1 MALEA
6 QLEQASS
13 KMKKAVAATQEEFGH
28 VRTGRASPHLLDR
41 IEIDYYGTKTPLNQI
56 AGLAVP
62 EARMMIITPY
72 DKSALSAIEKAI
84 QASDLGVNPSN
95 DGSIIRLAFPPLTE
109 ERRKILIKQVKERA
123 EEGKIAVRNI
133 RRHSKDEM
141 ERMKRDGELSEDE
154 VKRSEKELQ
163 KLTDHFVD
171 EIDKMFGHKEKELLE
186 V

>member
-1 MALEA
+1 VALEA

-13 KMKKAVAATQEEFGH
+13 KMKKAVQATQEEFGH
-28 VRTGRASPHLLDR
+28 IRTGRASPHLLDR
-41 IEIDYYGTKTPLNQI
+41 IEIDYYGAKTPLNQI
-56 AGLAVP
+56 AGIAVP

-123 EEGKIAVRNI
+123 EEGKIAVRNV

-141 ERMKRDGELSEDE
+141 ERMKKDGELSEDD

-163 KLTDHFVD
+163 KLTDHYVE
-171 EIDKMFGHKEKELLE
+171 EIDKMFGHKETELLE

>member
-1 MALEA
+1 MVVEA
-6 QLEQASS
+6 QLHQAEV
-13 KMKKAVAATQEEFGH
+13 KMKKAVAATQDEFGH
-28 VRTGRASPHLLDR
+28 IRTGRASPHLLDR

-56 AGLAVP
+56 AGLSVP
-62 EARMMIITPY
+62 EARMMVISPY

-95 DGSIIRLAFPPLTE
+95 DGSVIRLAFPPLTE

-123 EEGKIAVRNI
+123 EEGKIAVRNV

-141 ERMKRDGELSEDE
+141 ERMQRDGEISEDDL
-154 VKRSEKELQ
+154 KRSEKELQ
-163 KLTDHFVD
+163 RITDHFVE